1 MHGQKHPRDRDIAE
15 LAGRQHGV
23 VAYWQLIAIGFGR
36 GAIDHRVATGSLH
49 PFHKGVYAV
58 GHSAIGYMGRWM
70 AGVLACGP
78 EAVLSHQNAAALL
91 GLRPMSSSAVHV
103 TVPGRTRR
111 GPRGITVHRVRSLHA
126 DDCWEEEGI
135 PVTSLARTLLDLAEV
150 LPPRQLIRAI
160 EQAERLQVFDL
171 NAIEQLLARGPGR
184 HGTKPLRAVLAEI
197 DGEPPKIN
205 SDWERDFLDFC
216 QDHGLP
222 PPELNVIVE
231 GYEVDALWRDQ
242 KLIVELD
249 SWGSHR
255 SRPAFEQDRVKDAA
269 LQLTGYRVLR
279 ITWRRLENEPAA
291 VAATVR
297 AFLG

>member
-1 MHGQKHPRDRDIAE
+1 MHGQKQPGHREIAE

-23 VAYWQLIAIGFGR
+23 VAYWQLIALGFGR
-36 GAIDHRVATGSLH
+36 GAIDHRVATGSLQT
-49 PFHKGVYAV
+49 FHKGVYSV
-58 GHSAIGYMGRWM
+58 GHQAIGYMGRWM

-78 EAVLSHQNAAALL
+78 DAVLSHQNAAALL

-111 GPRGITVHRVRSLHA
+111 GPRAITAHHVRDLHP
-126 DDCWEEEGI
+126 DDRMECEGI

-150 LPPRQLIRAI
+150 LPLRQLIRAI
-160 EQAERLQVFDL
+160 EQAERLRLFDL
-171 NAIEQLLARGPGR
+171 DAIERLLARSPGR
-184 HGTKPLRAVLAEI
+184 HGTKPLRTALGEI

-222 PPELNVIVE
+222 RPELNVIVE

-255 SRPAFEQDRVKDAA
+255 GRRAFEHDRVKDATLFLA
-269 LQLTGYRVLR
+269 EYRVPR
-279 ITWRRLENEPAA
+279 ITWRRLEREPVA
-291 VAATVR
+291 VAATIR
-297 AFLG
+297 GLLG